1 MATGT
6 QTPKEGL
13 SLKRLLL
20 LIVIG
25 AAAVVGFVFF
35 GDALSFQTLADNRE
49 ALIDWRDGNYALAAV
64 VYMAIY
70 VAVVAFSLPG
80 GSIMTLTGGFLFGL
94 VAGATMTVMAA
105 TIGATAIFFAAK
117 TGLGDVLKA
126 RLDGGGDTGML
137 AKMRRGIEENE
148 VSFLLLMRLVPAVPF
163 WFVNLALAFMG
174 VRVRTYIWT
183 TFAGI
188 IPGTAVYTWVGA
200 GLGEVFARGETPD
213 LGIVFSPTILGPILG
228 LCALAALPIIIKA
241 VRGRKAVEE

>member
-1 MATGT
+1 MAADT
-6 QTPKEGL
+6 QTPKEGI
-13 SLKRLLL
+13 SFKRLLP

-25 AAAVVGFVFF
+25 AAAVAGFVFF

-49 ALIDWRDGNYALAAV
+49 ALIDWRDGNYALAVV

-94 VAGATMTVMAA
+94 VAGATMTVTAA

-126 RLDGGGDTGML
+126 RLDGGGDTGTL

-163 WFVNLALAFMG
+163 WFANLAPAFMG
-174 VRVRTYIWT
+174 VRVSTYIWT

-213 LGIVFSPTILGPILG
+213 LGIIFSPAILGPILG

-241 VRGRKAVEE
+241 VRGRKALEE